1 MNYYEGHILATITLL
16 STEDEPPVALAPYNG
31 GTKGR
36 FLALKSYVERRL
48 DDYPEYDHGE
58 VEFSDGR
65 PRLFFYIYL
74 DGFVQWEEE
83 S

>member
-16 STEDEPPVALAPYNG
+16 GGPLPMTLAPYNG